1 MPSTLMTIN
10 SDAVFDTA
18 MNSAPSVA
26 PLILH
31 SKKSFAN
38 TESITKQS
46 KMLTTVELNSKNAA
60 YATA

>member
-1 MPSTLMTIN
+1 MTIN

-31 SKKSFAN
+31 SKKSFAK

-46 KMLTTVELNSKNAA
+46 RILTTVELTNRNVA

>member
-1 MPSTLMTIN
+1 MPSTLRTIN